1 MNSRYKTIHD
11 LKIQNNTWTQDTKRY
26 MNSIYK
32 TIHELKIQTDTW
44 TQDTKR
50 YMNSRYKTIHE
61 LKIQT
66 DTRVT
71 RVTDCATS
79 ALQHPYLPL
88 LKITIVWKLR
98 QVFTRPKSVL
108 SFTFFARK
116 PILVRINISTFWLID
131 NK

>member
-1 MNSRYKTIHD
+1 MNSRY
-11 LKIQNNTWTQDTKRY
+11 Q
-26 MNSIYK
+26 
-32 TIHELKIQTDTW
+32 
-44 TQDTKR
+44 
-50 YMNSRYKTIHE
+50 TIHE

-116 PILVRINISTFWLID
+116 PILVRINISTF
-131 NK
+131 